1 MVCVSQVFKRIVFVL
16 SVAIF
21 AALGL
26 GFGLGE
32 FGLFGVH
39 AGGEQDGAYRQ
50 MRVYAEVLKKI
61 QTDYVTVP
69 DINDVPRARCMGCL
83 SRSTPIRAT

>member
-1 MVCVSQVFKRIVFVL
+1 MSGLISPSGDRGGVCVSILPATGFVL
-16 SVAIF
+16 AAAVF

-50 MRVYAEVLKKI
+50 M
-61 QTDYVTVP
+61 TCTS
-69 DINDVPRARCMGCL
+69 RC
-83 SRSTPIRAT
+83 

>member
-1 MVCVSQVFKRIVFVL
+1 VVCVSRFFQRFVFVL

-26 GFGLGE
+26 GFALGE

-39 AGGEQDGAYRQ
+39 AGGQQDGAYRQ
-50 MRVYAEVLKKI
+50 MRVYAEVL
-61 QTDYVTVP
+61 
-69 DINDVPRARCMGCL
+69 RR
-83 SRSTPIRAT
+83 SRPTT